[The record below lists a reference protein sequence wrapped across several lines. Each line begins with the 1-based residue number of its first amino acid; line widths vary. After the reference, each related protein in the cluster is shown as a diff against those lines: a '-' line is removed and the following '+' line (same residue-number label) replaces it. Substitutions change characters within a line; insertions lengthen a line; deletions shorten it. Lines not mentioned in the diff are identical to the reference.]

1 MSEHV
6 GRIVIVVGIGLFW
19 LGLTRGKRQP
29 RLNGAL
35 ASGRVRVVVRLVAP
49 SVALA
54 IVGALVSWWLARLPI
69 ISLLAAVAGGFVP
82 YGVRRVR
89 GEREARERER
99 AWPAALM
106 QLADGLEGGLAFP
119 AAAQFVANSGPSV
132 LRARFARFY
141 QAIRDGQVARGL
153 DELAVAPE
161 RAAGTAA
168 ALLRAS
174 FLETPTGR
182 AAPMLR
188 ELAVVLRERW
198 ELREKARG
206 RALSLHREAAI
217 LAVSP
222 IAFLLLI
229 GSFAPGYLNA
239 YRTVGGTLVSVA
251 AAVVIGGCYL
261 AMRRLGRIP
270 EPGGET

>member
-1 MSEHV
+1 MSEHLA
-6 GRIVIVVGIGLFW
+6 RIVIVGGIGLFW
-19 LGLTRGKRQP
+19 LGLARGRQ
-29 RLNGAL
+29 GSQSKDAL
-35 ASGRVRVVVRLVAP
+35 ARERVRLIVRFAMP
-49 SVALA
+49 ALGLA
-54 IVGALVSWWLARLPI
+54 VLGALVSWWLARLPI
-69 ISLLAAVAGGFVP
+69 ISLLAAVAAGCVP
-82 YGVRRVR
+82 FGLRRTR

-119 AAAQFVANSGPSV
+119 AAAQFVANSGPTV
-132 LRARFARFY
+132 LRTQFARFY
-141 QAIRDGQVARGL
+141 QAIRDGRLEQGL
-153 DELAVAPE
+153 DELAAAPE

-174 FLETPTGR
+174 FVETPTGR

-198 ELREKARG
+198 ELREKARS

-222 IAFLLLI
+222 LAFLLLI
-229 GSFAPGYLNA
+229 GSSAPGYLNA
-239 YRTVGGTLVSVA
+239 YRTVGGTLVSLGGAIVIA
-251 AAVVIGGCYL
+251 ACYL

-270 EPGGET
+270 EPGGGS